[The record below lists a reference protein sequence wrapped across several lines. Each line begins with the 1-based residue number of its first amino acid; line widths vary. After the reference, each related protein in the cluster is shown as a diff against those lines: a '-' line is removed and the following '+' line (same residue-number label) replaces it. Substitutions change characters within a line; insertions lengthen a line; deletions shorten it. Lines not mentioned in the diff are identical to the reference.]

1 MRGSMYVLFFN
12 LTIKSVWCCL
22 LGGRATKGGYAIALA
37 FD

>member
-1 MRGSMYVLFFN
+1 MSCFFA

-22 LGGRATKGGYAIALA
+22 LGGRASKGGYAIALA